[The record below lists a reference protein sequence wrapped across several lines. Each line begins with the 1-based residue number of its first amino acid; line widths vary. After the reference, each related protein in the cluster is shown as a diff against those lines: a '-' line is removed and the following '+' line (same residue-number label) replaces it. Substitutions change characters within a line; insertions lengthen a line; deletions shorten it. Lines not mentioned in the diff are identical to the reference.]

1 MGEDIITGVGI
12 FAFLGMSMY
21 FLILIIAYEDTSK
34 QLKQEEEQNASLEA
48 MCGKLIIENFDL
60 KKKVDQLTKE
70 NLLLRQEYHNQQEYI
85 YFEDDELQ

>member
-1 MGEDIITGVGI
+1 MVYILITGV
-12 FAFLGMSMY
+12 FVFWAVAVF
-21 FLILIIAYEDTSK
+21 FLIVCGVNEYENNSK
-34 QLKQEEEQNASLEA
+34 QLKQKEEQNASLEA